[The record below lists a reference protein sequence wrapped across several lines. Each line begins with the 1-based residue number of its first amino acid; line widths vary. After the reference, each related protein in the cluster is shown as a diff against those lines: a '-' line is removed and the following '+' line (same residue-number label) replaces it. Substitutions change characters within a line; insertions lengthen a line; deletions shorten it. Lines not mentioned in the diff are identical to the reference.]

1 MATLTPWFGD
11 LPRPGGGWGV
21 AGKVG
26 RLGRG
31 GRGGGGGGEG
41 RRGRGRSVIDDSG
54 SSEGG

>member
-11 LPRPGGGWGV
+11 LPRPGGGRGV
-21 AGKVG
+21 AGEVG

-31 GRGGGGGGEG
+31 GRGGGGGGGG
-41 RRGRGRSVIDDSG
+41 RERSVIDDSG